1 VKKARMGKRQV
12 KKQGFCWLF
21 PLLALNLKAITSQRY
36 YLLDNTQRLL
46 KKTLETDPKHLPK
59 I

>member
-21 PLLALNLKAITSQRY
+21 PLLALNLKAITPQRY
-36 YLLDNTQRLL
+36 YLLTNTQSLL
-46 KKTLETDPKHLPK
+46 KNTWKTDLK
-59 I
+59 